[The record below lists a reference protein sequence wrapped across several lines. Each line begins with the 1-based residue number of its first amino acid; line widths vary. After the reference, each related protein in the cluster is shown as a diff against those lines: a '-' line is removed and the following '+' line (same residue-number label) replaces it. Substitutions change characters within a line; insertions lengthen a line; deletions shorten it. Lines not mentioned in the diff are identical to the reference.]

1 MRVSFRIWK
10 RLRCTSR
17 QFKHVESGQN
27 DMNLNRANR
36 YKQMID
42 WFIEMGTL
50 ATREWRPYKDGAS
63 CGLLHS
69 FGVTLVPE
77 NLGHIARKLKKLK
90 AWKPAVDISSHLASH
105 IKTTKHRRLLS
116 SPSTNTNIIP
126 WSPLSLSIYLPLSPI
141 IYQPR
146 ILLLQNNIIPKM
158 EGSSM
163 QTVRVEWLPSE
174 DWVLTSLK

>member
-1 MRVSFRIWK
+1 
-10 RLRCTSR
+10 
-17 QFKHVESGQN
+17 
-27 DMNLNRANR
+27 
-36 YKQMID
+36 
-42 WFIEMGTL
+42 MGTL

-174 DWVLTSLK
+174 D